1 MSYLKQIDVEN
12 FKSWRGKQI
21 IGPFLRFS
29 CIIGTN
35 GSGKSNV
42 MDAISFATGERS
54 SSLRVKHLRDLI
66 HGAHVGQPVSR
77 SATVCL
83 TYCND
88 EEEETQ
94 FSRSITGDSSEY
106 RVNEVQVNL
115 SQYLRQL
122 EEIGIIAKA
131 QNCLVFQQ
139 GTVESIALKDPKE
152 RTKMFESISQSREL
166 SSEYEQKKAAMLRAK
181 EDTQFHFN
189 KKKSA
194 VVERKQVSQ
203 EKLEA
208 ERYQSLLDELN
219 EQRLQL
225 TLTRLFHSERSI
237 NSLNEAVRLK
247 QQVASVKQSQL
258 GECEQKMKAQRREH
272 GRLQRDTQLLNKSIR
287 AQEQVLSQC
296 QSQYIKA
303 KVNSSHHKKKV
314 EETQVALRRAEEQ
327 LELKKQE
334 LRQGRQEVE
343 ELEEAWRSYDREAKR
358 QQMSR
363 DIELN
368 QGQLERYQ
376 ELKDL
381 SRRQS
386 AVLNQ
391 QADKLHW
398 DIEADHE
405 RLSLDQ
411 RRHKEVQAGI
421 RNYQTQLEDVMCRAQ
436 KLEEYTATC
445 RSSIDALQEQEQS
458 LSLQLQTSRARAEQV
473 QTELGAVLQE
483 LGNARLETHENKRQS
498 QRKEVLERLQRL
510 CPDTVYGRLSDLVS
524 PIHKKY
530 QLAVTKVFSSFLNAI
545 VVSSERVARDCIQFI
560 KEERCEPETFLPI
573 DYLDVHPLNER
584 LRELSGAKMAVDV
597 VQVSST
603 AIAPQLRRV
612 VQFVCE
618 NTLVCETIKEA
629 RVLAFDRRERH
640 KTVALDG
647 TMFSKSGVISG
658 GSSHLRSKARC
669 WDEAEVK
676 ELKERKEKLAKELS
690 ELMKLSRK
698 EADLKQIQA
707 ECHGAQTR
715 LKYSSTDLDLLRR
728 RALPKIQADI
738 SRLESDLANLESE
751 IQMQEEHLEEKEHQL
766 KRIRNQ
772 MEQMEDEV
780 FAEFCEEIG
789 VKTIREYEQE
799 HLKNHTEHDKKRL
812 EFESQVVRLNAQL
825 EYEQTQLQQQ
835 KKKLQHLL
843 ETVER
848 EEEVVEDQSQDEENL
863 LTAVEDGQNKVLDLK
878 NQLLSK
884 KSQESNAKA
893 ELDLRLQ
900 RLQETNKELVKL
912 QMEVMTLESELE
924 QKRLFRHNLLLSCKI
939 QGLPIRLISG
949 DLSHVSQLEEE
960 SESTLSTVE
969 IYEREAQIIIDYSG
983 LRESVQCLQEEQE
996 VEACVEHLT
1005 DSLLSLEEVLGRTV
1019 APNLKALEKM
1029 RQVKEK
1035 LHDITEAF
1043 NASSRVTRRCSL
1055 EFEAVKSQRCQLFT
1069 HCFEHVSVKVDE
1081 VYKRICRNK
1090 SAQAIL
1096 SADNPEE
1103 PYLGGISYNC
1113 VAPGKRFMS
1122 MDNLSGGEK
1131 ALAALA
1137 LVFAI
1142 HSYRPAPF
1150 LILDEVDAALDNSN
1164 IGKVTSFIRDESRQ
1178 NLQIIVISLKEE
1190 FFSKADALLGVY
1202 SDVTNL
1208 TKHPSTFDIR

>member
-131 QNCLVFQQ
+131 QNCLVFQ

-247 QQVASVKQSQL
+247 QQVSCFF
-258 GECEQKMKAQRREH
+258 G
-272 GRLQRDTQLLNKSIR
+272 R

-445 RSSIDALQEQEQS
+445 RCVSLEQEQS

-530 QLAVTKVFSSFLNAI
+530 QLAVTKVFSCFLNAI

-584 LRELSGAKMAVDV
+584 LRELSGAKMAVD
-597 VQVSST
+597 VSST

-728 RALPKIQADI
+728 RALPKIQAVCTQGLTCVI
-738 SRLESDLANLESE
+738 TLGGIL
-751 IQMQEEHLEEKEHQL
+751 KEHQL

-772 MEQMEDEV
+772 MDLFICCTQMEDEV

-848 EEEVVEDQSQDEENL
+848 EEEVVEDQSQ
-863 LTAVEDGQNKVLDLK
+863 VH
-878 NQLLSK
+878 
-884 KSQESNAKA
+884 QESNAKA
-893 ELDLRLQ
+893 ELDLR
-900 RLQETNKELVKL
+900 ELVKL

-949 DLSHVSQLEEE
+949 DLSHLEEE

-1202 SDVTNL
+1202 SDLDEWMFSRIL
-1208 TKHPSTFDIR
+1208 TLDLRPYFLASDDNGQHSQNGQQYQKGHHHEASDHHRSPTTP

>member
-131 QNCLVFQQ
+131 QNCLVFQ

-247 QQVASVKQSQL
+247 QQVVSL

-358 QQMSR
+358 QQILSVSV
-363 DIELN
+363 
-368 QGQLERYQ
+368 QLERYQ

-445 RSSIDALQEQEQS
+445 RCVSLEQEQS

-530 QLAVTKVFSSFLNAI
+530 QLAVTKVFSCFLNAI

-751 IQMQEEHLEEKEHQL
+751 IQMQEEHLEEKDL
-766 KRIRNQ
+766 FICCT
-772 MEQMEDEV
+772 QMEDEV

-848 EEEVVEDQSQDEENL
+848 EEEVVEDQSQVQYH
-863 LTAVEDGQNKVLDLK
+863 TYYHIK
-878 NQLLSK
+878 NNPGLWS
-884 KSQESNAKA
+884 
-893 ELDLRLQ
+893 LR
-900 RLQETNKELVKL
+900 ELVKL

-983 LRESVQCLQEEQE
+983 LRDSNVSPLQCLQEEQE

-1035 LHDITEAF
+1035 LHDITE
-1043 NASSRVTRRCSL
+1043 VTRRCSL

-1202 SDVTNL
+1202 SDLDEWMFSRIL
-1208 TKHPSTFDIR
+1208 TLDLRPYFLASDDNGQHSQNGQQYQKGHHHEASDHHRSPTTP